1 MKNKMITELD
11 IVMIEQEEFE
21 TMCQKENIQAY
32 IMKYR
37 EHESFVSNEMIV
49 EAITN
54 SVRFSVVYED
64 LKEVFNEKE
73 SNKLL
78 DHDS

>member
-1 MKNKMITELD
+1 MITELD

-37 EHESFVSNEMIV
+37 EHESSVSNEMIV
-49 EAITN
+49 ETITN

-64 LKEVFNEKE
+64 LKEVFNEKK